1 MRHELVDNLPE
12 LQRHAG
18 ETAVQ
23 GGKWWA
29 VGWDEAAD
37 INLIRIGL
45 AARTARVT
53 AAGSVAPA
61 PVAAQPIAGQ

>member
-45 AARTARVT
+45 PRGRL
-53 AAGSVAPA
+53 G
-61 PVAAQPIAGQ
+61 